1 MENTTTCSIEGCEKT
16 NILAKGWC
24 NMHYKRWW
32 RHGDPLAGVGRRC
45 PDGATPMERLKY
57 VGWTE
62 RRVRDYLDT
71 PCWEWR
77 GLLDRAGYGR
87 VYDGDRVQAAHRY
100 SYMTRVGP
108 ITPEEFILHKCDNPP
123 CMNPDHLFVGDDISN
138 TADKMSKKR
147 QANGELTTLHKL
159 SDRQV
164 AEIRSSFTGR
174 RGEQAALARKFKVS
188 PGYISML
195 VRNLSRKEPTYWA
208 TNARMVDGKAS

>member
-1 MENTTTCSIEGCEKT
+1 MDQTTCSIDGCDSTK
-16 NILAKGWC
+16 ILARGWC
-24 NMHYKRWW
+24 TKHYKRWY
-32 RHGDPLAGVGRRC
+32 RHGDPLTETRRRC
-45 PDGATPMERLKY
+45 PDDPSPSERLEY

-62 RRVRDYLDT
+62 RYVRDYLDT

-77 GLLDRAGYGR
+77 GLADPKGYGR
-87 VYDGDRVQAAHRY
+87 VWDGDRVQFAHRY
-100 SYMTRVGP
+100 SYMTWVAL
-108 ITPEEFILHKCDNPP
+108 ITSEEFILHKCDNPP
-123 CMNPDHLFVGDDISN
+123 CMNPAHLMVGDDVTN

-164 AEIRSSFTGR
+164 AEIRASFTGR